1 MPGDLKTVTAQE
13 LLERP
18 LEGISWL
25 VEGLI
30 AVGLVVLAGT
40 PKVGKSWFAALLGL
54 CVSTGKPFLDH
65 ATEQADVLYLCLE
78 DTFPR
83 IQQRLFHLTDSAN
96 DCLHFA
102 VMADKL
108 QSGLVA
114 QLERFVESHPGTRL
128 VIIDTLQTVRNA
140 SSDNAYAADYTD
152 LGLLKRF
159 ADDHG
164 IAVVLIHHTRKMS
177 DPSNVFNMVSGS
189 NGIMGT
195 ADETMVLAKSN
206 FFDGKATLSVTGRDV
221 DLAEYKLAFRDCRWE
236 LIEQTSRDELEERDV
251 PASVLTVLDF
261 MANRAGNW
269 EGTPTQL
276 IADSGVVD
284 VKANVLT
291 KYINEHSAF
300 LRERGVAYSFR
311 RTGSARLVTL
321 TKLEA
326 QQPPATLFE

>member
-1 MPGDLKTVTAQE
+1 MPGDLETVTAQE

-25 VEGLI
+25 IEGLL

-40 PKVGKSWFAALLGL
+40 PKIGKSWFAALLGL

-65 ATEQADVLYLCLE
+65 ATAQAEVLYLCLE

-83 IQQRLFHLTDSAN
+83 IQQRLFRLTDGAN
-96 DCLHFA
+96 DKFHFA

-108 QSGLVA
+108 QNGLIG
-114 QLERFVESHPGTRL
+114 QLERFVAKHPDTKL
-128 VIIDTLQTVRNA
+128 VIVDTLQTVRSTSN
-140 SSDNAYAADYTD
+140 DNAYAADYGD
-152 LGLLKRF
+152 LGMLKRF

-164 IAVVLIHHTRKMS
+164 IAVLLVHHTRKMS
-177 DPSNVFNMVSGS
+177 DSSNVFNMVSGS
-189 NGIMGT
+189 NGIMGS
-195 ADETMVLAKSN
+195 ADETMILAKGN

-251 PASVLTVLDF
+251 PAAVLTVLDF

-269 EGTPTQL
+269 EGTATQL
-276 IADSGVVD
+276 IDEAGITD
-284 VKANVLT
+284 VKTNVLA
-291 KYINEHSAF
+291 KFLNEHSAF
-300 LRERGVAYSFR
+300 LHERGVKYDYR
-311 RTGSARLVTL
+311 RTSTARLITL
-321 TKLEA
+321 TKVRDAQTSELMEA
-326 QQPPATLFE
+326 